1 MRRDGMCC
9 DVATERTDGAAKWC
23 EAAAEKQQEEC
34 ANVEIEKI
42 HNAQEEP
49 EKQELIEYDQEILD
63 GMIREVRQ
71 KLYIMKEYWIKS
83 QPQYYTKHRMML
95 RAYELL
101 MKAGS

>member
-1 MRRDGMCC
+1 MPQGGCIY
-9 DVATERTDGAAKWC
+9 AKSFSAD
-23 EAAAEKQQEEC
+23 EPENAAEKQQEEC
-34 ANVEIEKI
+34 TNVEIEKI
-42 HNAQEEP
+42 HNAKEEP

-71 KLYIMKEYWIKS
+71 KLHIMKEYWIKS